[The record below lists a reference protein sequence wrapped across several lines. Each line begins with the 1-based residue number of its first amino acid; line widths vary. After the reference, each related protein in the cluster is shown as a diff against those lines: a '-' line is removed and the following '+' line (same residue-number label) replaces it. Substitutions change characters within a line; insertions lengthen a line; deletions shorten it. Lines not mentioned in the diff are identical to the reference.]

1 MAINSLAPTTELEAV
16 NAMLATTGDTPV
28 TVLTPGLRADVDF
41 ALNTVKLVSKS
52 VQAKGWLFN
61 TDRETYLLPAGD
73 NTITLD
79 TNVMK
84 VTKSL
89 IDINRDVDY
98 SFRSGKLW
106 DRVNNTNIFVD
117 EVIVDLT
124 RALDFTDM
132 PETARALVFI
142 IAGRRYQQQTLGNV
156 ELSGFGAEDE
166 KLALA
171 ALVEAEGLLESTDY
185 LLNFPD
191 QRMVNM
197 VLRDVSKEVQ
207 SEGWKFNT
215 RLNVSA
221 APDSDKHILLEETW
235 LTAHQ
240 AAISQNNCLDTA
252 QRGTLMYDVRN
263 DTDEFTTTT
272 LPSGILYLDIV
283 EYLELDELPPVA
295 LKYIKIKAARQLQAS
310 RTTTQ
315 PQANGYTDQDEALAR
330 RNLLHAEGRAESF
343 NMGRSMAV
351 ARVTAFRKDLFGRGR
366 LRRGPNSQY

>member
-1 MAINSLAPTTELEAV
+1 MAIDSLAPTTELEAV

-28 TVLTPGLRADVDF
+28 TALTPGLRADVDF
-41 ALNTVKLVSKS
+41 ALNTVRLVAKS

-61 TDRETYLLPAGD
+61 TDREVELSPAMD
-73 NTITLD
+73 NTIALD
-79 TNVMK
+79 TDVMK

-89 IDINRDVDY
+89 IEDNRDVDY
-98 SFRSGKLW
+98 SFRAGKLW
-106 DRVNNTNIFVD
+106 DRVNNTNQFGD
-117 EVIVDLT
+117 EVIVDIT
-124 RALDFTDM
+124 RALDFTDI
-132 PETARALVFI
+132 PEAARALIFI

-171 ALVEAEGLLESTDY
+171 ALVESEGLLENTDY

-191 QRMVNM
+191 QRMANI

-215 RLNVSA
+215 RLNVA
-221 APDSDKHILLEETW
+221 VAPDVDNHILLEDEW

-240 AAISQNNCLDTA
+240 AVVRQNNCLDTA
-252 QRGTLMYDVRN
+252 QRGTLMYDVKN
-263 DTDEFTTTT
+263 DTDEFTSAT
-272 LPSGILYLDIV
+272 LPNLVLYLDVV
-283 EYLELDELPPVA
+283 EYLELEDLPPVA

-310 RTTTQ
+310 RQPTQ
-315 PQANGYTDQDEALAR
+315 PQANGYTDQDELIAR
-330 RNLLHAEGRAESF
+330 RTLIQAEGRKEEF

-351 ARVTAFRKDLFGRGR
+351 ARVTAFRKDMFGRGR
-366 LRRGPNSQY
+366 LRRSPNSSF